1 MLNSL
6 SISQTRV
13 EKINRP
19 PARAPST
26 SLPPDHQ
33 CKTPTPRPSIPR
45 PAATIN
51 SNFWSFQSKNIFFP
65 TMTGIVCIIEWQM
78 LLLYFEF
85 CWVYLCIILVGKR
98 ERNVQQIVKS
108 CRIQSKYWLF
118 PPIFKYGWLIL
129 LLLTSSLCLPPSSLH
144 SLNCSLYSS
153 QVIFFSASICSLSP
167 NWRRHSSLWQI
178 NVLLTWWRNQERG
191 GDAAKM
197 WARGRAAAT
206 GTVPR
211 AGCTEQLV
219 QIQTQIH
226 KHNYTNTN
234 KQTQIH
240 NYTNTQTQLHKHNY
254 TNTNTK

>member
-1 MLNSL
+1 
-6 SISQTRV
+6 
-13 EKINRP
+13 
-19 PARAPST
+19 
-26 SLPPDHQ
+26 
-33 CKTPTPRPSIPR
+33 
-45 PAATIN
+45 
-51 SNFWSFQSKNIFFP
+51 
-65 TMTGIVCIIEWQM
+65 MTGIVCIIEWQM

-118 PPIFKYGWLIL
+118 PPIFKYCWLIL

-153 QVIFFSASICSLSP
+153 QVIFFFASICSLSP

-206 GTVPR
+206 GTDPR

-234 KQTQIH
+234 KQTQLDK
-240 NYTNTQTQLHKHNY
+240 NTNTQLHKY
-254 TNTNTK
+254 TNTTS